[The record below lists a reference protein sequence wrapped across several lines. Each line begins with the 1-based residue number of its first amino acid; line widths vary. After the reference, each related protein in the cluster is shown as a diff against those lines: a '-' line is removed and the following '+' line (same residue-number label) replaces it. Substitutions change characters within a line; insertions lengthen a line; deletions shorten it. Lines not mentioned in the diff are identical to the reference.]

1 MRVEEKAFKF
11 AKNIIELVISISQN
25 DIKFVLG
32 KQLMRAGTS
41 IGANIEEAQG
51 GISRR
56 DFIHGM
62 NIAKKEARETLYWLR
77 LLSEF
82 NFVSKEKLKELIQ
95 ECDELRR
102 MLTSI
107 VKTSQADSASEG
119 IRNSSFITH
128 NS

>member
-1 MRVEEKAFKF
+1 MDRSNVRVEEKAFRF

-62 NIAKKEARETLYWLR
+62 NIAKKEARETLY
-77 LLSEF
+77 S
-82 NFVSKEKLKELIQ
+82 
-95 ECDELRR
+95 
-102 MLTSI
+102 
-107 VKTSQADSASEG
+107 
-119 IRNSSFITH
+119 
-128 NS
+128 